1 MVVFVK
7 KATKSAIAI
16 WLLSVCATSV
26 FAQTDKL
33 YSLLD
38 LVDSAKHYFPS
49 LLQKEALA
57 NSAKAGVTEAKHAYI
72 PKFAITDELSAG
84 SANSL
89 PGSYLP
95 LGVIPSVSGSINAQN
110 NSSVASGNIASL
122 YAEYELVNFGLK
134 NARSKNAE
142 AFAGLQ
148 QADFDKEVY
157 LIKWQIGKLYF
168 DLLKNKYQL
177 DVDKQNIKR
186 YESIYN
192 VINALTTSGINA
204 GVDSSLAKAE
214 LSKTKI
220 SYNRRLGDIIQLQQQ
235 LSYFT
240 GISGQINIDT
250 SAKKD
255 VSANAAA
262 FNSIRDTL
270 QNPLTDY
277 YLQQESLFKSTE
289 TLVKKLYLP
298 KIMLAAAGW
307 GRGSSIAYNNEYKDF
322 ATGLGYQR
330 FSYAIGIAVTYDLL
344 NGIRKKDRL
353 AVTHYQTEAA
363 AYETQQQKLT
373 LSTAALQADASVKVA
388 EKNLLELP
396 VQLQAASDAFE
407 QKVAQYKAGIINL
420 VDLTNASFVLYTS
433 QSDYVQ
439 TLNEWFVA
447 NLNKAAATGN
457 LDFFIQSIKR

>member
-7 KATKSAIAI
+7 KATRVRYRNNGFTFC
-16 WLLSVCATSV
+16 LLQLL
-26 FAQTDKL
+26 FLRKLDKL

-177 DVDKQNIKR
+177 DVDEQNIKR

-235 LSYFT
+235 LFFFFFFSYFT

-322 ATGLGYQR
+322 ATGVG
-330 FSYAIGIAVTYDLL
+330 
-344 NGIRKKDRL
+344 
-353 AVTHYQTEAA
+353 
-363 AYETQQQKLT
+363 
-373 LSTAALQADASVKVA
+373 LSK
-388 EKNLLELP
+388 
-396 VQLQAASDAFE
+396 
-407 QKVAQYKAGIINL
+407 I
-420 VDLTNASFVLYTS
+420 
-433 QSDYVQ
+433 
-439 TLNEWFVA
+439 
-447 NLNKAAATGN
+447 
-457 LDFFIQSIKR
+457 